1 MVYYLKIRRFSMVKH
16 IILWQLK
23 DEFSPEKKAEIA
35 AGIKAGLEGLQG
47 VIPGQLSIRVKLR
60 LFPNWHR
67 KLNRNAPSSSGH

>member
-1 MVYYLKIRRFSMVKH
+1 MVKH